1 MDAYGADR
9 GTVSERWRDHSATL
23 AAVATKSI
31 PVGQLLLDLE
41 NPRYGEVHS
50 QAEAMKAI
58 IEHQGQK
65 LVNLAE
71 HIGMNGMNPA
81 DLPLIMAKG
90 KNFIVLEGNRRL
102 AAIRLLERPE
112 LATGTTWHAAFD
124 KLAGEHEA
132 PPAVAC
138 SLMTDRD
145 EARPWILLRH
155 AGESKGVGPVP
166 WGVAERERFEPRPGT
181 QAFQGLAFIEAAKA
195 AYPDD
200 AELHANLDK
209 IREER
214 SSTLGRVLNNA
225 DFKRRIGTVTNDGEF
240 IARFS
245 ATALRQLAR
254 KMAEDFAHHVSVS
267 AVKSKEQQKAYIDEL
282 PVPMDADVLPSP
294 APLDSA
300 PVKSSGGKGGGK
312 PKPKP
317 QSRQNRVLRDLD
329 LSKLR
334 PRTRD
339 VLAEVRTMDIEKLP
353 NTASIMVR
361 AVLELGVDDYL
372 EQKGINKA
380 KEFKDRIR
388 RALKD
393 VDSTEKD
400 KKWLPIR
407 TGLQDASSLH
417 SVSTLHAFVH
427 HGSYHP
433 TAGDVRNIAANWGP
447 FVQALN
453 DLL

>member
-1 MDAYGADR
+1 M
-9 GTVSERWRDHSATL
+9 
-23 AAVATKSI
+23 ATKSV

-81 DLPLIMAKG
+81 DLPLVMAKG
-90 KNFIVLEGNRRL
+90 KNFIVPEGNRRL
-102 AAIRLLERPE
+102 AAVRLLERPV
-112 LATGTTWHAAFD
+112 LAAGTTWHAAFH
-124 KLAGEHEA
+124 KLADEHEA
-132 PPAVAC
+132 PQTIDC
-138 SLMTDRD
+138 SLMVDRD

-155 AGESKGVGPVP
+155 AGESRGVGPVP

-181 QAFQGLAFIEAAKA
+181 QAFQGLAFIDAAKG

-200 AELHANLDK
+200 ADLHANLDK

-214 SSTLGRVLNNA
+214 PSTLGRVLNNA
-225 DFKRRIGTVTNDGEF
+225 DFKKRIGTVTNDGQF

-245 ATALRQLAR
+245 AAALQQLAR
-254 KMAEDFAHHVSVS
+254 KIAEDFAHHVSVS
-267 AVKSKEQQKAYIDEL
+267 AVKLKEQQKAYIDDL
-282 PVPMDADVLPSP
+282 PVPKDTEALPGP

-300 PVKSSGGKGGGK
+300 PVKSSSGKSGGKRK
-312 PKPKP
+312 PKPRPK
-317 QSRQNRVLRDLD
+317 QNQVLRDLD
-329 LSKLR
+329 LENLSA
-334 PRTRD
+334 RTRD
-339 VLAEVRTMDIEKLP
+339 VVAEVRTIDIERLP

-361 AVLELGVDDYL
+361 AVLELAVDDYL
-372 EQKGINKA
+372 HQKGINKA
-380 KEFKDRIR
+380 KEFKDRVR

-393 VDSTEKD
+393 VDPTEKD
-400 KKWLPIR
+400 KAWQPIR

-427 HGSYHP
+427 HGSFHP
-433 TAGDVRNIAANWGP
+433 TAGDVRSIAANWGP

>member
-1 MDAYGADR
+1 M
-9 GTVSERWRDHSATL
+9 ATQ
-23 AAVATKSI
+23 SI

-81 DLPLIMAKG
+81 DRPLVMAKG

-112 LATGTTWHAAFD
+112 LAAGTTWHAAFQ

-132 PPAVAC
+132 PQTVDC
-138 SLMTDRD
+138 SVMADRD

-155 AGESKGVGPVP
+155 AGESRGVGPVP

-181 QAFQGLAFIEAAKA
+181 QAFLGLAFIDAAKG

-214 SSTLGRVLNNA
+214 PSTLGRVLNNA
-225 DFKRRIGTVTNDGEF
+225 DFKKRIGTVTNDGQF

-245 ATALRQLAR
+245 AAALQQLAR
-254 KMAEDFAHHVSVS
+254 KIAEDFAHHVSVS
-267 AVKSKEQQKAYIDEL
+267 AVKSKEQQKAYIDDL
-282 PVPMDADVLPSP
+282 PVPKDTEALAGP
-294 APLDSA
+294 APLESA

-317 QSRQNRVLRDLD
+317 QPKQNRVLRDLD
-329 LSKLR
+329 LSNLSA
-334 PRTRD
+334 RTRD
-339 VLAEVRTMDIEKLP
+339 ILAEVRTLDIEKLP
-353 NTASIMVR
+353 NTSSIMVR
-361 AVLELGVDDYL
+361 AVLELAVGDYL
-372 EQKGINKA
+372 DQKGINKA
-380 KEFKDRIR
+380 KEFKDRVR

-400 KKWLPIR
+400 KTWQPIR

-433 TAGDVRNIAANWGP
+433 TAGDVRNIAANWQP

>member
-1 MDAYGADR
+1 M
-9 GTVSERWRDHSATL
+9 
-23 AAVATKSI
+23 ATKSV

-71 HIGMNGMNPA
+71 HIAMNGMNPA
-81 DLPLIMAKG
+81 DLPLVMSKG

-102 AAIRLLERPE
+102 AAIRLLERPA
-112 LATGTTWHAAFD
+112 LAAGTTWHAAFN
-124 KLAGEHEA
+124 KLAAEHEA
-132 PPAVAC
+132 PQTIDC
-138 SLMTDRD
+138 SLMADRD

-155 AGESKGVGPVP
+155 AGESGGVGPVP

-181 QAFQGLAFIEAAKA
+181 QAFKGLAFIEAAKG

-209 IREER
+209 IRDER
-214 SSTLGRVLNNA
+214 PSTLGRVLNNA
-225 DFKRRIGTVTNDGEF
+225 DFKKRVGTVTNDGQF

-245 ATALRQLAR
+245 AAALQQLAR
-254 KMAEDFAHHVSVS
+254 KIAEDFAHHVSVS
-267 AVKSKEQQKAYIDEL
+267 TVKSKAQQKSYIDDL
-282 PVPMDADVLPSP
+282 PVPNDTEALPGP

-317 QSRQNRVLRDLD
+317 QPKQNRVLRDLD
-329 LSKLR
+329 LSNLSA
-334 PRTRD
+334 RTRD
-339 VLAEVRTMDIEKLP
+339 VLAEVRNLDIEKLP
-353 NTASIMVR
+353 NTASIMMR
-361 AVLELGVDDYL
+361 AVLELAVGDYL
-372 EQKGINKA
+372 DQKGIKKA
-380 KEFKDRIR
+380 KEFKDRVR

-393 VDSTEKD
+393 VDPTEKD
-400 KKWLPIR
+400 KKWQPIR

-433 TAGDVRNIAANWGP
+433 TAGDVRNIAANWKP